1 MSGAASNRTQY
12 HNPYANL
19 AAAILDS
26 GARCNDTIF
35 LESDWADVLRD
46 ICSLDDE
53 MYGNR
58 SIESGRIKLHKSS
71 SHIRGYDGYDG

>member
-1 MSGAASNRTQY
+1 MSGAASNRKH

-26 GARCNDTIF
+26 GKRCNDTAF
-35 LESDWADVLRD
+35 LESDWADILRG
-46 ICSLDDE
+46 ICSLDDK

-58 SIESGRIKLHKSS
+58 NIESARTKVYKPT
-71 SHIRGYDGYDG
+71 SHRGSE

>member
-26 GARCNDTIF
+26 GKRCNDTAF
-35 LESDWADVLRD
+35 LESDWADILREMCRLD
-46 ICSLDDE
+46 NIMYNNKNVVSLDTRARMHSARMETND
-53 MYGNR
+53 
-58 SIESGRIKLHKSS
+58 
-71 SHIRGYDGYDG
+71 

>member
-26 GARCNDTIF
+26 GKRCNDTAF
-35 LESDWADVLRD
+35 LESDWADTLRA
-46 ICSLDDE
+46 ICYLDDK
-53 MYGNR
+53 MYANR
-58 SIESGRIKLHKSS
+58 SIQSGRIKVCKST
-71 SHIRGYDGYDG
+71 SHIGEDDG